1 MKANTLIAV
10 VLVCGGALWA
20 QSPQVVSNT
29 RQKLQSAQKTWNSQ
43 QDVVDSPASG
53 NSPLPVASKETS
65 NGTASNKAETRSSGS
80 EETQLPED
88 SAGSQR
94 GEDRLT
100 AAARRNA
107 TKRDP
112 FISPIV
118 SRLNGPGAGCSG
130 GKRCLAVDSVS
141 LRGIVK
147 SENGMIAVVVNAANK
162 AYFLREND
170 PVFNGYVV
178 RITGDSVVFKETV
191 QDALGRPFTHDV
203 VKKLFVPAV

>member
-10 VLVCGGALWA
+10 VLVCGGAVWA
-20 QSPQVVSNT
+20 QSPQVISNT

-53 NSPLPVASKETS
+53 NSPLPVVTRETS
-65 NGTASNKAETRSSGS
+65 NAHAANQAETRSSG
-80 EETQLPED
+80 EETQLQED

-107 TKRDP
+107 NKRDP

-191 QDALGRPFTHDV
+191 QDALGHAFTHDV